1 MLQDLIRIRKRL
13 DGQIISGLVNFGPAP
28 LGLFVNYDPANLAAP
43 NLIPSTGRGPAY
55 SLMRQVLA
63 AGLSVPLANFVF
75 DRSTIINPVPNGNAV
90 SASRLLECEL
100 EGPTLLPQLTG
111 AGSEQVTTAT
121 CAGTVTDA
129 GNAAVTV
136 TGVGIAGSPV
146 VLAVAVAD
154 GDTPA
159 VYAPKIAAAINA
171 NGAIAALYAA
181 TSSGSQVILTAIAP
195 AANDATL
202 NVAIATGTAEGITAA
217 PDSAATTAGVGAAVP
232 GAITA
237 ATPANTPLSTFAGGI
252 VVAQEG
258 NEVIGYLRG
267 LLAPMNPLN
276 ATRILAQFTE

>member
-1 MLQDLIRIRKRL
+1 
-13 DGQIISGLVNFGPAP
+13 
-28 LGLFVNYDPANLAAP
+28 
-43 NLIPSTGRGPAY
+43 
-55 SLMRQVLA
+55 
-63 AGLSVPLANFVF
+63 
-75 DRSTIINPVPNGNAV
+75 
-90 SASRLLECEL
+90 
-100 EGPTLLPQLTG
+100 
-111 AGSEQVTTAT
+111 
-121 CAGTVTDA
+121 
-129 GNAAVTV
+129 
-136 TGVGIAGSPV
+136 VGIAGSPV

-252 VVAQEG
+252 VVAQDG